1 MMNRK
6 GAFRMVTR
14 TAFRTAVLTA
24 AMILFIPLI
33 VMWAG
38 IATRD

>member
-1 MMNRK
+1 
-6 GAFRMVTR
+6 MVAR
-14 TAFRTAVLTA
+14 TVFRTIVLTV
-24 AMILFIPLI
+24 AMILFTPLI

>member
-1 MMNRK
+1 
-6 GAFRMVTR
+6 MVAR
-14 TAFRTAVLTA
+14 TVFRTIVLTVV
-24 AMILFIPLI
+24 MILFIPLI